1 MSGTEAVDTTPEVQA
16 IHFERLRAMSIVEKA
31 RMVDELTTAVT
42 RLSIAGIHR
51 DHPNA
56 TDDDVRYHLALR
68 RYGKDLADEVYD
80 ARA

>member
-1 MSGTEAVDTTPEVQA
+1 VVDTTPEVQA
-16 IHFERLRAMSIVEKA
+16 ILNDRLRALSIADKA

-42 RLSIAGIHR
+42 QLSIAGIQR

-68 RYGKDLADEVYD
+68 RYSKELADEVYGT
-80 ARA
+80 RE